1 MREIENLTRNEAR
14 RLAAEVDSFK
24 RAEKASGTSSI
35 AGGWNGAD
43 EKQTFG
49 GGDTDSKKGQ
59 RINSEK

>member
-14 RLAAEVDSFK
+14 CLAAEVESLK
-24 RAEKASGTSSI
+24 RAQKASGSSSI

-43 EKQTFG
+43 EKQIFTG
-49 GGDTDSKKGQ
+49 GHSKKGQ